1 MRTEDSKPQAEQSQ
15 PPKHRCKQG
24 LFQEITIACFET
36 PRRRRGQCQG
46 DVYEM
51 SAGDYCNPA
60 SVSAPE
66 GLRLT

>member
-36 PRRRRGQCQG
+36 PAAGGDSARVTFMRCQQ
-46 DVYEM
+46 ETT
-51 SAGDYCNPA
+51 ATQ
-60 SVSAPE
+60 
-66 GLRLT
+66 RLCQLQRDSG